1 MNMTRILLANKAQGV
16 SVSIFT
22 QLADVENECDGF
34 YNMDRSPKFNSSQ
47 LAMVFA
53 ANQALIN
60 N

>member
-1 MNMTRILLANKAQGV
+1 MRSSDI
-16 SVSIFT
+16 SS
-22 QLADVENECDGF
+22 DVENECDGF
-34 YNMDRSPKFNSSQ
+34 FNMDRSPKFNSSQ